1 VPAFFPCTASKGL
14 HAESH
19 LLDGPHFVQFYE
31 SSMPPGPYMRRTS
44 KLAFASLLLAGSLPL
59 AANAQSSGGN
69 IAGEASVGDTVTITG
84 VDTGFRRELKI
95 EKDGKYQVRRVPTGD
110 YMVVRVHKDGS
121 IDPAQSVSVR
131 VGSTAR
137 VMELP
142 AKAGAPAAAG
152 GQ

>member
-1 VPAFFPCTASKGL
+1 M
-14 HAESH
+14 
-19 LLDGPHFVQFYE
+19 Q
-31 SSMPPGPYMRRTS
+31 RTP
-44 KLAFASLLLAGSLPL
+44 KLAFASLLLASTLPF

-69 IAGEASVGDTVTITG
+69 ITGEASVGDTVTITG

-121 IDPAQSVSVR
+121 IDPAQSITVR

-137 VMELP
+137 GRSRNATGWP
-142 AKAGAPAAAG
+142 RSRCAAATTDG
-152 GQ
+152 PTRLKANCARRLK

>member
-1 VPAFFPCTASKGL
+1 MPAFFPCTASKGL

-44 KLAFASLLLAGSLPL
+44 KLAFASLLLAGSLPF

-95 EKDGKYQVRRVPTGD
+95 EKDGKYQLRSVPLGD
-110 YMVVRVHKDGS
+110 YVVTVKHADGTAET
-121 IDPAQSVSVR
+121 PKGVAVR
-131 VGSTAR
+131 AGSTAR
-137 VMELP
+137 V
-142 AKAGAPAAAG
+142 K
-152 GQ
+152 

>member
-1 VPAFFPCTASKGL
+1 
-14 HAESH
+14 

-44 KLAFASLLLAGSLPL
+44 KLAFASLLLAGSLPF